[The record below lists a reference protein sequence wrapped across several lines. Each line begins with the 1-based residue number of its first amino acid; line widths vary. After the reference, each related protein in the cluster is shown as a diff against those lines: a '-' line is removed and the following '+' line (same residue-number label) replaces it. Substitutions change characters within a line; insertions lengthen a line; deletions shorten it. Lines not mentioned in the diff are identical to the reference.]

1 MESVRYLLVQQNG
14 TMRIVSKLESSKGG
28 EVPIRLRVQVPDS
41 YWQVPTV
48 AATVILPEKDPNIDE
63 VIASIE
69 LPSEYK
75 DTIDELEDLEDI

>member
-48 AATVILPEKDPNIDE
+48 AATVILPEKDPDIGE
-63 VIASIE
+63 VIASIDLE
-69 LPSEYK
+69 TTSD
-75 DTIDELEDLEDI
+75 DTIYEENLEDM